1 MAAKL
6 AIMTHS
12 RALKN
17 NFYTRYSSYKRSA
30 LCFHVVQFG
39 TSPAQFPIKSKK
51 KKKKKKRER
60 DCFSSFFSLVS
71 YRSNAVGGSSIKYMP
86 IKIRFHYHNSF
97 DNGIEVRLH
106 QLTALFYHIQL
117 IICHLSLVDI

>member
-51 KKKKKKRER
+51 KKEEERER
-60 DCFSSFFSLVS
+60 LFFFFLQLGELQIK
-71 YRSNAVGGSSIKYMP
+71 RSGRK
-86 IKIRFHYHNSF
+86 
-97 DNGIEVRLH
+97 
-106 QLTALFYHIQL
+106 
-117 IICHLSLVDI
+117 